1 MSTTL
6 FGLSYDTADAA
17 TVAIFWAEVFGT
29 AVESGATGDNAIV
42 PASGSYPRIGFH
54 RVPEGKTVK
63 NRLHLDLLT
72 DDFASESAR
81 LTGLGARVVNE
92 VTAGDARWT
101 TFADVEGN
109 EFDLIAG

>member
-6 FGLSYDTADAA
+6 FGLSYDTTDAA
-17 TVAIFWAEVFGT
+17 TVATFWAGVLGT
-29 AVESGATGDNAIV
+29 AVEPGATMEHAVV
-42 PASGSYPRIGFH
+42 PASGTFPRIGFH

-63 NRLHLDLLT
+63 NRMHSDLLT
-72 DDFASESAR
+72 DDFETESAR
-81 LTGLGARVVNE
+81 LVDLGARVVNE